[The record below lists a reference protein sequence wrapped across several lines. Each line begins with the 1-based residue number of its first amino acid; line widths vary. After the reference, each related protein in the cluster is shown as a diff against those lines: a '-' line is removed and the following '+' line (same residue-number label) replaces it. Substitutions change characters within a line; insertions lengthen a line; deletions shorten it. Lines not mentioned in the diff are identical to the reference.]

1 VTRYFKPAHNGEAH
15 TGCLAQGEAIDGGQC
30 RGKPSAGFLA
40 RYGPVTTDPYMGE
53 APVSVTPLSYHCGV
67 ANLWLGPDAGSLQKM
82 VDVPSYL
89 SGYVDGEGCFTV
101 SIAPRPTLRVG
112 WEVRPSLS
120 VSQNGDRSE
129 VLLLMQDYFGAGTLR
144 PDRSDK
150 TVKWEV
156 RSLPIL
162 IARVIPHFEAYP
174 LLSGKQRDFQAFADI
189 CRRMV
194 RGSHLLPVGLREIV
208 RARSRNEPK
217 RKARVPTERHFGHA
231 LWR

>member
-1 VTRYFKPAHNGEAH
+1 VGSPLPRK
-15 TGCLAQGEAIDGGQC
+15 
-30 RGKPSAGFLA
+30 S
-40 RYGPVTTDPYMGE
+40 RYGPVTTDPIKGE
-53 APVSVTPLSYHCGV
+53 ASVTVTPLSYDCGV
-67 ANLWLGPDAGSLQKM
+67 TNLWLGQNAGSLYDL

-156 RSLPIL
+156 RSLSVL
-162 IARVIPHFEAYP
+162 TSRVIPHFQAYP
-174 LLSGKQRDFQAFADI
+174 LLSGKQRDFEAFADI
-189 CRRMV
+189 CRWML
-194 RGSHLLPVGLREIV
+194 RGDHLLPGGLTGIV
-208 RARSRNEPK
+208 KRAQGMNPSGK
-217 RKARVPTERHFGHA
+217 RGYDPSSILARLHRDEGIVCPP
-231 LWR
+231 